1 LDRRARSRPAEK
13 LGGPKVGVDFHI
25 DASRRYG
32 NRRPPA
38 NLRFDRPRGFAKAA
52 VVLVEYRKVRQ
63 VPGQGLRRWFEGHL
77 YELVVWY
84 RPDEK
89 TVAGFQILYRLNGRE
104 RALTWREGEGF
115 DHAQVDS
122 GTQSPLKN
130 LTPIL
135 LPDGSIPWPRVLQEF
150 DEGSGALEPELRD
163 FVRRRLEAQA

>member
-1 LDRRARSRPAEK
+1 LT
-13 LGGPKVGVDFHI
+13 
-25 DASRRYG
+25 
-32 NRRPPA
+32 A
-38 NLRFDRPRGFAKAA
+38 NLRFDSPQGFAKLPG
-52 VVLVEYRKVRQ
+52 VLVEYKNVRQ

-84 RPDEK
+84 GPDEK
-89 TVAGFQILYRLNGRE
+89 TVEGFQILYRLNSQE

-122 GTQSPLKN
+122 GTPSPFKN

-135 LPDGSIPWPRVLQEF
+135 LPNGSIPWPQVLREF
-150 DEGSGALEPELRD
+150 AEGSAALEPELRD